1 MRVEESRRGGVMA
14 VAERARRWFEW
25 FERHGQAVVLH
36 LFFLWVLLA
45 LAEQP
50 LQAGMAADPWSMAA
64 SQLCTLFTGIVG
76 RGLAVVAVI
85 YGGLTYAFGEGGSKS
100 ALAGIIFGVGMVLLA
115 PQMLVYFF
123 GGTAITC

>member
-1 MRVEESRRGGVMA
+1 MVLSEWAGR
-14 VAERARRWFEW
+14 W
-25 FERHGQAVVLH
+25 FERHGRAVLWRL
-36 LFFLWVLLA
+36 LFVWVLLV

-50 LQAGMAADPWSMAA
+50 LEAGMAADPWSMAA

-76 RGLAVVAVI
+76 KALAVVAVV
-85 YGGLTYAFGEGGSKS
+85 YGGLTYSFGEGGSKS

-115 PQMLVYFF
+115 PQLLVYFF

>member
-1 MRVEESRRGGVMA
+1 MRVEESGRGGVMA
-14 VAERARRWFEW
+14 VAERARRWFE
-25 FERHGQAVVLH
+25 RHGRAVLLH
-36 LFFLWVLLA
+36 LFFVWVLLL
-45 LAEQP
+45 LAEQT
-50 LQAGMAADPWSMAA
+50 LEAGMAADPWSMAA

-85 YGGLTYAFGEGGSKS
+85 YGGLSYAFGEGGSKS